1 MKTNEEKAREI
12 ANNCSTEIIGAEVSD
27 ETYITTEPDC
37 YDAALT
43 MAKWKD
49 EQPIMESDGWHTEE
63 PTENGW
69 YLVDTPDFPK
79 NCECVVAE
87 WDNDAKH
94 FYDEHSDFPIKF
106 NRWKLIERG

>member
-1 MKTNEEKAREI
+1 MNNEEKAKK
-12 ANNCSTEIIGAEVSD
+12 
-27 ETYITTEPDC
+27 ITDRIFESGFNTNRIF
-37 YDAALT
+37 YD
-43 MAKWKD
+43 MAKNAAMEMAEWKD
-49 EQPIMESDGWHTEE
+49 NQPIMESGGWHTEQ

-94 FYDEHSDFPIKF
+94 FYSESSDYPIEF
-106 NRWKLIERG
+106 RRWKLIEKG